1 MFSSVGWGELL
12 ILLIAGLVILGPERL
27 PGAVTWSM
35 KSLRQVKEYAS
46 GATTQLKDDL
56 GPEFEDFRAPLAEL
70 NQLRGM
76 TPRSIITK
84 HLLDGDESFFTG
96 DFDGKTTIKPVSAP
110 MPEITPAPA
119 VSMDKPSPTPTA
131 TPGTAKATTNA
142 ADPAFD
148 LDRPATPPRREITD
162 WDAT

>member
-1 MFSSVGWGELL
+1 
-12 ILLIAGLVILGPERL
+12 
-27 PGAVTWSM
+27 M
-35 KSLRQVKEYAS
+35 KSLRQVREYAS
-46 GATTQLKDDL
+46 GATNQLKDDL

-96 DFDGKTTIKPVSAP
+96 NFDDTTTIKPVSAP

-119 VSMDKPSPTPTA
+119 VPMDKTSIAKT
-131 TPGTAKATTNA
+131 TAKATTNA

-148 LDRPATPPRREITD
+148 LDRPATPPRREVAD

>member
-35 KSLRQVKEYAS
+35 KSLRQVREYAS
-46 GATTQLKDDL
+46 GATSQLKDDL

-76 TPRSIITK
+76 SPRSIITK

-96 DFDGKTTIKPVSAP
+96 DFDDTTTIKPVSAP
-110 MPEITPAPA
+110 MPEITPAPSASA
-119 VSMDKPSPTPTA
+119 VSMDKTSVTKA
-131 TPGTAKATTNA
+131 TTKATTNA

-148 LDRPATPPRREITD
+148 LDRPATPPRREIAD

>member
-12 ILLIAGLVILGPERL
+12 VLLIAGLVILGPERL
-27 PGAVTWSM
+27 PDAATWTM
-35 KSLRQVKEYAS
+35 KSLRQVREYAS
-46 GATTQLKDDL
+46 GATNQLKDDL
-56 GPEFEDFRAPLAEL
+56 GPDFEDFRQPLAEL

-84 HLLDGDESFFTG
+84 HLLDGDDSFFTG
-96 DFDGKTTIKPVSAP
+96 HFDDSTRIKPVSAP
-110 MPEITPAPA
+110 MPQITPATTTPA
-119 VSMDKPSPTPTA
+119 VSIDKTSAPGSEDVTA
-131 TPGTAKATTNA
+131 TTTA

-148 LDRPATPPRREITD
+148 SDRPAAGTRRDISD

>member
-1 MFSSVGWGELL
+1 
-12 ILLIAGLVILGPERL
+12 
-27 PGAVTWSM
+27 M
-35 KSLRQVKEYAS
+35 KSLRQVREYAS
-46 GATTQLKDDL
+46 GATDQLKDDL

-96 DFDGKTTIKPVSAP
+96 KFDDNTTIKPVSAP
-110 MPEITPAPA
+110 MPEITPSASTPA
-119 VSMDKPSPTPTA
+119 VSMDKTA
-131 TPGTAKATTNA
+131 VTGTTAKTTTAKATTNA

-148 LDRPATPPRREITD
+148 LDRPPTPPRREIAD

>member
-35 KSLRQVKEYAS
+35 KSLRQVREYAT
-46 GATTQLKDDL
+46 GATSQLKDDL

-96 DFDGKTTIKPVSAP
+96 NFDDTTKIKPVSAP

-119 VSMDKPSPTPTA
+119 VSMDKTSV
-131 TPGTAKATTNA
+131 AKATTNA

-148 LDRPATPPRREITD
+148 LDRPATPPRREVTD

>member
-27 PGAVTWSM
+27 PGAVTWTM
-35 KSLRQVKEYAS
+35 KSLRQVREYAS
-46 GATTQLKDDL
+46 GATNQLKDDL
-56 GPEFEDFRAPLAEL
+56 GPEFEDFRQPLAEL

-96 DFDGKTTIKPVSAP
+96 NFDDNTKIKPVSAP
-110 MPEITPAPA
+110 MPEIRPAAPTSA
-119 VSMDKPSPTPTA
+119 VSMNKAAPDRVT
-131 TPGTAKATTNA
+131 GKATTNA

-148 LDRPATPPRREITD
+148 LDRPATAPRREVAD

>member
-27 PGAVTWSM
+27 PGAVTWAM
-35 KSLRQVKEYAS
+35 KSLRQVREYAS
-46 GATTQLKDDL
+46 GATSQLKDDL
-56 GPEFEDFRAPLAEL
+56 GPEFEDFRKPLAEL
-70 NQLRGM
+70 NELRGM

-96 DFDGKTTIKPVSAP
+96 KFDESTPIKPVSAP
-110 MPEITPAPA
+110 MPQIDPA
-119 VSMDKPSPTPTA
+119 TT
-131 TPGTAKATTNA
+131 GATTNA

-148 LDRPATPPRREITD
+148 LDRPPTVALEKPSTEVRPPASGGRRVVAD